1 MARIINA
8 EAIQSAYR
16 AKKRAAEEGGDDG
29 DGDGKKRKKRR
40 KEEESAAAR
49 NSLKIKPGESLKHF
63 KRWDRAYY
71 FYLSILVLRL
81 IGVFAN
87 LYLFEIIDG

>member
-1 MARIINA
+1 MTSSNEDIPKSMARIINA

-29 DGDGKKRKKRR
+29 DGDGKKRRKRK

-63 KRWDRAYY
+63 KR
-71 FYLSILVLRL
+71 
-81 IGVFAN
+81 
-87 LYLFEIIDG
+87 